1 MGGPITLIFP
11 HQLFECHP
19 GLARGRRVL
28 LIEDTLYFGDPHAS
42 PGRFHRQKI
51 LLHRASMKAYA
62 KKLEGLGH
70 EVEYLSYQRS
80 ATVVKILTEQHA
92 RLGFSEIVLCE
103 PGDFLLEKR
112 LRRFAE
118 ESGVKLTLVESPM
131 FLTPRDWA
139 ADHFNARKKPF
150 MAAFYEA
157 QRKRMGLLLD
167 EEGRPVGGRWSYDDE
182 NRKGMPKKGIVVP
195 AEPIVT
201 RRAEVVEA
209 AAYVAERFADY
220 PGSVGPFAYPVTH
233 EDAAA
238 WLDAFLEW
246 RLAGFGPLEDALSER
261 ERVLFHSVLTPML
274 NIGLLTPQQ
283 VVDRTLDH
291 AAEQEVPI
299 ASLEGFLRQIV
310 GWREFIFQMYLRHG
324 VEMRTSNFFGH
335 HRDLPPGFWT
345 AKTGV
350 APIDLVVGRALETGY
365 AHHIE
370 RLMVLGNFLMLCEV
384 DPVKVN
390 DWFME
395 LFIDAYDWVMVP
407 NVFAMS
413 QFADGG
419 IFTTKPYFSGSN
431 YLRKMSDYTG
441 GPWEAL
447 WDGLFWSFIDRHEDF
462 FRSQHRLGM
471 MVKTLEKM
479 DSKKREA
486 HLRRAAEFLGES
498 SSASAGVTIKPL

>member
-1 MGGPITLIFP
+1 MDGAITLIFP
-11 HQLFECHP
+11 HQLFEDHP
-19 GLARGRRVL
+19 ALARGRQVL

-62 KKLEGLGH
+62 KRLEGLGH
-70 EVEYLSYQRS
+70 EVGYLDYKRS
-80 ATVVKILTEQHA
+80 ETIGKILTKQQS
-92 RLGFSEIVLCE
+92 RLAFSEIVTCE

-118 ESGVKLTLVESPM
+118 EAGVRLTLVESPM
-131 FLTPRDWA
+131 FLTPRGWA
-139 ADHFNARKKPF
+139 ADHFASRKKPF

-167 EEGRPVGGRWSYDDE
+167 PEGKPVGGRWSYDDE
-182 NRKGMPKKGIVVP
+182 NRKGMPKKGLVVP
-195 AEPIVT
+195 AEPRAP
-201 RRAEVVEA
+201 RRAEVDEA
-209 AAYVAERFADY
+209 LAYVGERFADY
-220 PGSVGPFAYPVTH
+220 PGSAGPFPYPVTH
-233 EDAAA
+233 GDASA
-238 WLDAFLEW
+238 WLDGFLEW
-246 RLAGFGPLEDALSER
+246 RLAGFGPWEDALSER

-274 NIGLLTPQQ
+274 NIGLLTPRQ
-283 VVDRTLDH
+283 VVDRTMGF
-291 AAEQEVPI
+291 AAENEVPI

-310 GWREFIFQMYLRHG
+310 GWREFMFQMYLRHG

-335 HRDLPPGFWT
+335 HRDLPAGFWT
-345 AKTGV
+345 AKTGIT
-350 APIDLVVGRALETGY
+350 PIDLVVGRVLETGY

-407 NVFAMS
+407 NVFGMS

-431 YLRKMSDYTG
+431 YLRKMSDYG
-441 GPWEAL
+441 PGPWEAV
-447 WDGLFWSFIDRHEDF
+447 WDGLFWSFIERHVEF

-479 DSKKREA
+479 DAKKREA
-486 HLRRAAEFLGES
+486 HLQRAAAFL
-498 SSASAGVTIKPL
+498 